1 MIEPLE
7 MCLRARLGQVIR
19 NQSMIAVIEP
29 LEVCLRARF
38 GRAGSLW
45 WLIAVIEPLEV
56 CLRARLGRTGRKTVE
71 CPTGTGKNVIYL
83 LLSG

>member
-1 MIEPLE
+1 MAAAPFLIDGG
-7 MCLRARLGQVIR
+7 RLGSSWR
-19 NQSMIAVIEP
+19 LIAVIEP
-29 LEVCLRARF
+29 LEVSLRAQL